1 MPLSYRMITK
11 DESLADI
18 LDEHNQPITL
28 IGEPEKL
35 NRLLINNGY
44 QPIDFTI
51 EDNQRES
58 RFVAFLDKHYNG
70 KLKETL
76 YIDYTESLSA
86 EHMAKFVNE
95 ALEYNMPIEALVNDY
110 IRENSDWCPEFEIIE
125 AFIEATNQNKED
137 FFDGGPTDLYEYY
150 RKLFDEY
157 VELDHGAKDLLK
169 NSAPEDLTIFFGDY
183 WDDTCEDIEEHYNQ
197 NNKSIETPIEWLLK
211 TQGYTEDDLHDDTKR
226 QESAFLKT
234 LYDEL
239 YDMSDLSNFQ
249 LVAIPDSN
257 NWEAIVA
264 LCRKEGAIIRKS
276 TTFGLFDSVHGGGS
290 LMGITLEKDIYV
302 TAQTPIHRVTL
313 QEGKEWLD
321 YTPSAVYDFNRD
333 HFRGHDLDVQDD
345 QPLLD
350 DVLKTLEDRGIDT
363 TKLKLIEEKDW
374 FMKTF
379 NITITEVLKTTVETK
394 AETLEDAIQNVK
406 DRYRNQ
412 EIILTAD
419 DFTGDVTFEEE
430 QN

>member
-1 MPLSYRMITK
+1 MPLLYRNITK
-11 DESLADI
+11 DKTIADV
-18 LDEHNQPITL
+18 LDEHSQPITL
-28 IGEPEKL
+28 IGEPEEL
-35 NRLLINNGY
+35 NRLLINNDY

-110 IRENSDWCPEFEIIE
+110 IRENSDWCPEFEVIK
-125 AFIEATNQNKED
+125 AFVETTNQKEED
-137 FFDGGPTDLYEYY
+137 FFDGGPTDLCDYY
-150 RKLFDEY
+150 RELFDEY
-157 VELDHGAKDLLK
+157 VELDYGAKDLLK

-197 NNKSIETPIEWLLK
+197 DNKSIATPIEWLLK

-302 TAQTPIHRVTL
+302 DAQTPIHRVTI
-313 QEGKEWLD
+313 QESKEWLD
-321 YTPSAVYDFNRD
+321 YTPSTVYGFNRD
-333 HFRGHDLDVQDD
+333 HFRGHDLDVQDG

-350 DVLKTLEDRGIDT
+350 DVLKTLEDNGIDT
-363 TKLKLIEEKDW
+363 TKIKLIEEKD
-374 FMKTF
+374 
-379 NITITEVLKTTVETK
+379 
-394 AETLEDAIQNVK
+394 
-406 DRYRNQ
+406 
-412 EIILTAD
+412 
-419 DFTGDVTFEEE
+419 
-430 QN
+430 